1 MFEGSRARR
10 AVRNLLWNTC
20 LAQKFETMRP
30 ERRPA
35 LRGVINPRAAS
46 GTKTNVARHDGD
58 GRMGAN
64 DGTHLSTP
72 LRRLPRPRPGVVAR
86 DGGARRRRFD
96 ERGRRRRGRRRRAG
110 AGARGGRWGGRRGT
124 RGARRARRRAC
135 RPRRSTEW
143 SRPASECAQN
153 LCTRHSWRTPDP
165 TRPFLNRVVDSP
177 RHHSHAPRRCP

>member
-1 MFEGSRARR
+1 MFAGSRARR

-46 GTKTNVARHDGD
+46 GAKTNVARHDGD
-58 GRMGAN
+58 GRMGAS

-86 DGGARRRRFD
+86 DGGAHRRRFD

-143 SRPASECAQN
+143 SRPSVGVCTKP
-153 LCTRHSWRTPDP
+153 TRHSWRTPDP